1 MTARQPQVQHA
12 MAAPDRGRLELQ
24 VLVLQSTIAGFFVFG
39 ALSGMFGQ
47 GGSATLAAVAWV
59 AGYHA
64 WHAWYVLRRRIP
76 GEPSA
81 LVEALTPL
89 LDVSCIT
96 VAWIVLDSSQSPFW
110 AVYLYALVSYARRYF
125 GWRYVALSGFIVGNL
140 VGGRMVI
147 SANSGSALIDADL
160 ITMVVLA
167 VTLASNSQ
175 AVGAGWRRA
184 ERQARILAE
193 TDPLTGIANRRV
205 FLEELDT
212 LAKTSAA
219 PFALLMLDLDDFKRL
234 NDQHGHLYGDD
245 VLQRVASELAEN
257 VRTGD
262 RVARYGGEEFVV
274 AMPHTQLGDATLV
287 AERLRRAVS
296 ASTATTV
303 SVGCAVRE
311 PGESADEVLKRA
323 DDMLL
328 MAKRTGKDRV
338 RWQEMRKSA

>member
-1 MTARQPQVQHA
+1 MTARQPQVLRPI
-12 MAAPDRGRLELQ
+12 AAPDRGRLELQ
-24 VLVLQSTIAGFFVFG
+24 VLALQSTIAGFFVFG
-39 ALSGMFGQ
+39 AITGLFGQ
-47 GGSATLAAVAWV
+47 GGTAAFGAAAWV

-76 GEPSA
+76 GKPST
-81 LVEALTPL
+81 LIEALTPL

-96 VAWIVLDSSQSPFW
+96 VAWIALDNARSPFW

-125 GWRYVALSGFIVGNL
+125 GWHYMALSGFIVGNL
-140 VGGRMVI
+140 IGGRMVI
-147 SANSGSALIDADL
+147 SANSDSALIDADL
-160 ITMVVLA
+160 VTMVVLA
-167 VTLASNSQ
+167 GTLAANSH

-205 FLEELDT
+205 FLEELDA
-212 LAKTSAA
+212 LARTSTE

-234 NDQHGHLYGDD
+234 NDAHGHLYGDD
-245 VLQRVASELAEN
+245 VLQRVASELAAN

-274 AMPHTQLGDATLV
+274 AMPYTQIGDATVV
-287 AERLRRAVS
+287 AERLRKAVS
-296 ASTATTV
+296 SSTATTV

-338 RWQEMRKSA
+338 RWQGMRKSA

>member
-1 MTARQPQVQHA
+1 MTARRPQVVQA
-12 MAAPDRGRLELQ
+12 IPAPDRGRLELQ
-24 VLVLQSTIAGFFVFG
+24 VLVLQSTIAGFFVAG
-39 ALSGMFGQ
+39 ALTGLFGK
-47 GGSATLAAVAWV
+47 GGAATVAAAAWV
-59 AGYHA
+59 TGYHA

-76 GEPSA
+76 GSPSP
-81 LVEALTPL
+81 LVEGLTPV

-96 VAWIVLDSSQSPFW
+96 VAWVVLDSAQSPFW
-110 AVYLYALVSYARRYF
+110 AVYLYALVSYARRYYA
-125 GWRYVALSGFIVGNL
+125 WRYLGLSVFIVANL
-140 VGGRMVI
+140 VAGRLII
-147 SANSGSALIDADL
+147 SASNGDALIDADL
-160 ITMVVLA
+160 VTMVVLA
-167 VTLASNSQ
+167 ATLATNAH

-193 TDPLTGIANRRV
+193 TDPLTGIANRRI
-205 FLEELDT
+205 FLEELDS
-212 LAKTSAA
+212 LAQTSAA
-219 PFALLMLDLDDFKRL
+219 PFALLMLDLDDFKRM
-234 NDQHGHLYGDD
+234 NDEHGHLYGDE
-245 VLQRVASELAEN
+245 VLQRVATVLVEN

-274 AMPHTQLGDATLV
+274 AMPRTEIDDATFI

-311 PGESADEVLKRA
+311 AGETADQVLKRA

-338 RWQEMRKSA
+338 RWQGLRKSA

>member
-1 MTARQPQVQHA
+1 MTARRPQVLQA
-12 MAAPDRGRLELQ
+12 MPALDRGRLELQ
-24 VLVLQSTIAGFFVFG
+24 VLVLQCTIAGFFVFG

-47 GGSATLAAVAWV
+47 GGAATVAAAGWV

-64 WHAWYVLRRRIP
+64 WHAWYVVRRRIP
-76 GEPSA
+76 GQPSA
-81 LVEALTPL
+81 FVEALTPV

-96 VAWIVLDSSQSPFW
+96 VAWVVLGSAHSPFW

-125 GWRYVALSGFIVGNL
+125 GWRYFALSGFIVANL
-140 VGGRMVI
+140 IVGRMMI
-147 SANSGSALIDADL
+147 SANNGNALIDADL
-160 ITMVVLA
+160 VTMVLLA
-167 VTLASNSQ
+167 ITLASNSQ

-193 TDPLTGIANRRV
+193 TDPLTGIANRRI
-205 FLEELDT
+205 FLDELET
-212 LAKTSAA
+212 LANASSA

-245 VLQRVASELAEN
+245 VLQRVASVLAEN

-274 AMPHTQLGDATLV
+274 AMPRTQVEDATFI
-287 AERLRRAVS
+287 AERLRQAVS

-311 PGESADEVLKRA
+311 AGETADQVLKRA

-338 RWQEMRKSA
+338 RWQELRKSA